1 MFSEKDE
8 LEALRELHA
17 HPPRLVL
24 YTYISP
30 EEYLRIWP
38 ASDPRRLRMSGIEDF
53 LKENYQATGQWSD
66 LQLLEAGTS
75 RAAR

>member
-1 MFSEKDE
+1 
-8 LEALRELHA
+8 
-17 HPPRLVL
+17 
-24 YTYISP
+24 
-30 EEYLRIWP
+30 
-38 ASDPRRLRMSGIEDF
+38 MSGIEDF